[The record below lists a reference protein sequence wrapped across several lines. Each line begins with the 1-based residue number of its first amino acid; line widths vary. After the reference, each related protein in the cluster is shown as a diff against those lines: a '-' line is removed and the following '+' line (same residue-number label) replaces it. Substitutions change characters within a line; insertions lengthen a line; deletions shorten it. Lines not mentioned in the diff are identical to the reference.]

1 MNHLCTRLGIR
12 CCSNIPVHPK
22 PGEHSVGNTSPD
34 LPQLKLKRRLYFT
47 VSGDLGEEDRR
58 QRQPQEPN
66 VLVSTGYRVKSFL
79 HRMAGLQPT
88 LETLN
93 FQNRALRCLP
103 VDESEEKTQRQVPGA
118 CFSRVN
124 PTPVVNPGLVC
135 ASLPALSLLD
145 ITEDQVKRPEF
156 VEYFSGN
163 KILPGS
169 EPAAHCYCG
178 HQFGYFSGQL
188 GDGAAMYLGE
198 IVNRSGER
206 WEIQLKGAGLTP
218 YSRTADGRKVLR
230 SSVREFLC
238 SEAMYHLGIP
248 TTRAGTCITSDSK
261 VIRDI
266 FYDGHPVQERCTI
279 VLRIAPTFLRFGSFE
294 IFKPTDPETGRA
306 GPSVGRTDI
315 LTAML
320 DYTVENFYP
329 QIWMEHK
336 SNKDV
341 MYVEFYKEVVRRT
354 ARLVAEWQCVG
365 WCHGVLNTDNMS
377 IAGVT
382 IDYGPFGFMD
392 KFDPD
397 FICNG
402 SDDGGRYTYQK
413 QPEMCKW
420 NCLKLAEA
428 IKDVVPL
435 SVTQPQLDLFDEEFG
450 KHYKMKMRQK
460 FGLQKELADDGSL
473 VEGFLNTLQETGADF
488 TNCFRQLS
496 KLPLPSTD
504 NFTEERLKVLTY
516 LQSQSSS
523 VEELVKANQPRMDRR
538 QLAMFMMV
546 AQTNPS
552 LLSALGRSSQ
562 LLEREIERMAKLQDL
577 ETANHEEID
586 GNNRKKWTAW
596 LHKYEDRLKKEEE
609 GVHNVE
615 ELAEQR
621 VRTMNSV
628 NPRFILRNYIAQNAI
643 ATAESGDYSEVE
655 RVLKLLQSPYSEGCD
670 LEAFESLSFVNSSA
684 DTPASDKQADTGT
697 SCHVG
702 RLNYEGRPPSWAAD
716 LRVT

>member
-1 MNHLCTRLGIR
+1 MNQLCTRLGIR
-12 CCSNIPVHPK
+12 CCSNSPVHPK
-22 PGEHSVGNTSPD
+22 TREHFIGNLGPPLSP
-34 LPQLKLKRRLYFT
+34 LKLKQRLYF
-47 VSGDLGEEDRR
+47 SISRDLGVVNTR
-58 QRQPQEPN
+58 QRQAPN
-66 VLVSTGYRVKSFL
+66 VLLSACYRVRSFVQ
-79 HRMAGLQPT
+79 RMAGIQPT

-93 FQNRALRCLP
+93 FQNYALKSLP
-103 VDESEEKTQRQVPGA
+103 VDESNEKSPRQVTGA

-135 ASLPALSLLD
+135 ASLPALELLD

-198 IVNRSGER
+198 IVNRAGER

-248 TTRAGTCITSDSK
+248 TTRAGTCITSDSR
-261 VIRDI
+261 VVRDI
-266 FYDGHPVQERCTI
+266 FYDGRPVQERCTI

-315 LTAML
+315 LINML
-320 DYTVENFYP
+320 DYTVESVYP
-329 QIWMEHK
+329 EIWTEHS
-336 SNKDV
+336 SNKHV
-341 MYVEFYKEVVRRT
+341 MYVEFFKEVVRRT
-354 ARLVAEWQCVG
+354 GRLVAEWQCVG

-413 QPEMCKW
+413 QPEMCRW
-420 NCLKLAEA
+420 NCLKLAEG

-435 SVTQPQLDLFDEEFG
+435 SATQPHLDLFDEEFS

-460 FGLQKELADDGSL
+460 LGLRKELSEDGSL
-473 VEGFLNTLQETGADF
+473 VESFLDTLQETGADF
-488 TNCFRQLS
+488 TNSFRQLS
-496 KLPLPSTD
+496 RLPLPSAD
-504 NFTEERLKVLTY
+504 NFPEEKLKVLTY

-523 VEELVKANQPRMDRR
+523 LEELMKANQPRMDRR

-577 ETANHEEID
+577 ETSTHEDID
-586 GNNRKKWTAW
+586 ENNRKKWTAW
-596 LHKYEDRLKKEEE
+596 LDKYEERLKIEEE
-609 GVHNVE
+609 GVENKQ
-615 ELAEQR
+615 ELSEQR
-621 VRTMNSV
+621 IKTMNSV

-643 ATAESGDYSEVE
+643 AAAENGDYTEVE
-655 RVLKLLQSPYSEGCD
+655 RVLQLLQSPYSEDCD
-670 LEAFESLSFVNSSA
+670 LEDFASLSFANSPT
-684 DTPASDKQADTGT
+684 DTPSSKETNPEA

-702 RLNYEGRPPSWAAD
+702 RLNYQGRPPSWAAD